1 MSVPLL
7 VNFLELCN
15 HGRVIFDTSQSGRR
29 VRILFSTCI
38 LLFLAGGAFGAA
50 TGTNAFP
57 IPLGAYPPK
66 SASVWQTLVERVR
79 VEPFNIVATLLFFLA
94 IIHTFLAPV
103 FVRLAH
109 KHEDAVSRA
118 SGGAHS
124 VARARFKAE
133 IFHLLGEVE
142 AIFGIWIVPLILA
155 ITLQKGWHAAR
166 DYIGHGLN
174 FTEPLFVVV
183 IMTIAASR
191 PILNLAEHVMSVL
204 ASIGKGSPAAWWL
217 SILSVG
223 PILGSFIT
231 EPAAITICAL
241 LLARKFYLY
250 RPSARLAYATLGLL
264 FVNISVGGTL
274 THFAAPP
281 VLMVAGKWG
290 WGFSFMVTHFGWK
303 AVVGI
308 LAANSLYLFLFRREL
323 KALKSVEAAS
333 EGASDTAIV
342 LQPPVPVW
350 ITLVHVFFLGWTVFN
365 NHYPALFI
373 GGFLFYLAFT
383 KATADFQSALAL
395 RPALLVGFF
404 LAGLVVHG
412 GLQGWWIAP
421 VLGGLNATPLFY
433 SAVVLTAFNDNAA
446 ITYLASLVPN
456 FHSELQYAVVSGA
469 VVGGGLTVI
478 ANAPNPAGQ
487 SILSRFFE
495 NGVSALKLFLWALP
509 PTIIV
514 GACFQLF

>member
-1 MSVPLL
+1 MERAR
-7 VNFLELCN
+7 LEPFNL
-15 HGRVIFDTSQSGRR
+15 
-29 VRILFSTCI
+29 
-38 LLFLAGGAFGAA
+38 AA
-50 TGTNAFP
+50 TG
-57 IPLGAYPPK
+57 
-66 SASVWQTLVERVR
+66 
-79 VEPFNIVATLLFFLA
+79 LFFMA
-94 IIHTFLAPV
+94 IIHTFMAPF

-109 KHEDAVSRA
+109 KFDHEATAASSRTPGDG
-118 SGGAHS
+118 S
-124 VARARFKAE
+124 RARFKAE

-142 AIFGIWIVPLILA
+142 AIFGIWVVPLMLA

-191 PILNLAEHVMSVL
+191 PILNLAEQAMALL
-204 ASIGKGSPAAWWL
+204 AAAGKSTPAAWWL
-217 SILSVG
+217 SILSIG

-241 LLARKFYLY
+241 LLARKFYFY

-290 WGFSFMVTHFGWK
+290 WDFPFMLTHFGWK
-303 AVVGI
+303 AVLGI
-308 LAANSLYLFLFRREL
+308 LTANAVYLLVFGREL
-323 KALKSVEAAS
+323 KALKAVQDSLKTT
-333 EGASDTAIV
+333 SDTAV
-342 LQPPVPVW
+342 ELQPPVPFW
-350 ITLVHVFFLGWTVFN
+350 ITLVHIFFLGWTVFN

-421 VLGGLNATPLFY
+421 VLGGLSATPLFY
-433 SAVVLTAFNDNAA
+433 SAVALTAFNDNAA

-487 SILSRFFE
+487 SILSRFFAD
-495 NGVSALKLFLWALP
+495 GVSAVQLFVWALP

-514 GACFQLF
+514 GAYFQLF